1 VGLIH
6 RSSTRRSLA
15 LIRHDRGALEPSRAS
30 YYGVSFPVYLSERRV
45 DDDDDDDD
53 DEVDADDR
61 RRRRRCR
68 RRRAIDRDDASPR
81 SERVAD
87 VRDDGARASIGFGF
101 IFDRP
106 SDF

>member
-1 VGLIH
+1 MIAGPSSRRARRTVGFLSPFI
-6 RSSTRRSLA
+6 
-15 LIRHDRGALEPSRAS
+15 
-30 YYGVSFPVYLSERRV
+30 FPRRV

-53 DEVDADDR
+53 DDEVDDDDR

-68 RRRAIDRDDASPR
+68 RRRANDRDDASPR

-101 IFDRP
+101 IVDRP